1 MVVERKGN
9 FNKEMLVVLTATEA
23 QKNLIQ
29 DLLKKWTNMD
39 ETVIRDVSS
48 QVLTISASQGVN
60 TSTVCEHKANMNVKI
75 RICRSTWLTID
86 V

>member
-1 MVVERKGN
+1 MCDWLFDLLQVDIVKRIVTVIIEGKGN
-9 FNKEMLVVLTATEA
+9 YNKEMLAVLTTTEA

-29 DLLKKWTNMD
+29 DLLKKWNNMD

-60 TSTVCEHKANMNVKI
+60 TTYCLWA
-75 RICRSTWLTID
+75 
-86 V
+86 

>member
-1 MVVERKGN
+1 MFDLLQVDIVKRIVTVIVEGKGN
-9 FNKEMLVVLTATEA
+9 YNKEMLAVLTTTEA

-60 TSTVCEHKANMNVKI
+60 TMYC
-75 RICRSTWLTID
+75 L
-86 V
+86 